1 MKRGSNHLS
10 KQKTI
15 KKTATVEG
23 LGLFS
28 GQRCAMRFVPAQPD
42 SGVAFLR
49 TDVDPPVRIPA
60 DISKSADRE
69 RRTSLAEGKVA
80 IETVEHVLSAVWGMG
95 IDNLTIE
102 TDTPEPPNTDG
113 SARLFADAIAQAGL
127 QEQDSEAN
135 VYSITEPVV
144 VANGQSMLSALPG
157 PSDRLEIFYDLD
169 YSQNPGIGRQ
179 TLRFDLG
186 ADDYASQIAP
196 SRTFLLQA
204 EAEHMRSLGV
214 GDHLTEDEILVFTP
228 GGELMGGELIAPDE
242 PVRHKVCDLI
252 GDLSLLGRR
261 IAGRVVA
268 SRSGHELNR
277 QLVVALADRLD
288 GAEPQSGA
296 TPESMDIDAVIGVLP
311 HRYPFLMIDR
321 VLEIHGNQRA
331 VAVKNVTIN
340 EPFFQGH
347 YPGHPIMP
355 GVLIVEAMAQLSGIL
370 LGRDLARMGKVAILL
385 AIDNVRMRKPVR
397 PGDRLIIEAESLKI
411 RPRIGH
417 CKCTARVDGEL
428 TTEAKIKF
436 MVVDAE
442 KVRQSDNR

>member
-1 MKRGSNHLS
+1 MTR
-10 KQKTI
+10 QKTI

-28 GQRCAMRFVPAQPD
+28 GQNCAMRFVPAQPG

-60 DISKSADRE
+60 EITQSAERQ
-69 RRTSLAEGKVA
+69 RRTSLAEGDVT

-113 SARLFADAIAQAGL
+113 SAKLFSDAIAEAGL
-127 QEQDSEAN
+127 EEQDAETSVFA
-135 VYSITEPVV
+135 VSEPVV
-144 VANGQSMLSALPG
+144 VSNGQSMLSALPG
-157 PSDRLEIFYDLD
+157 PSDRLEILYDLD
-169 YSQNPGIGRQ
+169 YSENPGIGRQ

-186 ADDYASQIAP
+186 VDDYGAQIAP

-204 EAEHMRSLGV
+204 EAEYMRSIGV
-214 GDHLTEDEILVFTP
+214 GDHLTEDDILIFAP
-228 GGELMGGELIAPDE
+228 DGQLMGGSLIAPDE

-252 GDLSLLGRR
+252 GDLSLLGTR
-261 IAGRVVA
+261 IAGRIVA

-277 QLVVALADRLD
+277 QLVVALADRLA
-288 GAEPQSGA
+288 GAAPQTGEPV
-296 TPESMDIDAVIGVLP
+296 ESLDIDGVIGVLP

-321 VLEIHGNQRA
+321 VLEIQGNQRA

-355 GVLIVEAMAQLSGIL
+355 GVLVVEAMAQLSGIL
-370 LGRDLARMGKVAILL
+370 LGRNLARTGKVAVLL

-397 PGDRLIIEAESLKI
+397 PGDRLIIEAESLRI
-411 RPRIGH
+411 RPRVGH

-428 TTEAKIKF
+428 TTEAEIKF
-436 MVVDAE
+436 MMVDAD
-442 KVRQSDNR
+442 KVRQSDNT

>member
-1 MKRGSNHLS
+1 LS
-10 KQKTI
+10 RQKTI

-28 GQRCAMRFVPAQPD
+28 GQKCAMRFVPAEPD

-60 DISKSADRE
+60 DISQSAERQ
-69 RRTSLAEGKVA
+69 RRTSLAEGDVT

-113 SARLFADAIAQAGL
+113 SAKLFADAIAEAGL
-127 QEQDSEAN
+127 EEQDAETPVFTVS
-135 VYSITEPVV
+135 EPVV
-144 VANGQSMLSALPG
+144 VTNGQSMLSALPG
-157 PSDRLEIFYDLD
+157 PSDRLEILYDLD
-169 YSQNPGIGRQ
+169 YSENPGIGRQ

-186 ADDYASQIAP
+186 VDDYGTQIAP

-214 GDHLTEDEILVFTP
+214 GDHLTEEDILIFAP
-228 GGELMGGELIAPDE
+228 DGQLMGGSLIAPDE

-261 IAGRVVA
+261 IAGRIVA

-277 QLVVALADRLD
+277 QLVVALADKLA
-288 GAEPQSGA
+288 GAAQQTGEPV
-296 TPESMDIDAVIGVLP
+296 ESLDIDGVIGILP

-321 VLEIHGNQRA
+321 VLEIQGNQRA

-370 LGRDLARMGKVAILL
+370 LGRNLARTGKVAVLL
-385 AIDNVRMRKPVR
+385 AIDKVRMRKPVR
-397 PGDRLIIEAESLKI
+397 PGDRLIIEAESLRI
-411 RPRIGH
+411 RPRVGH

-428 TTEAKIKF
+428 TTEAEIKF
-436 MVVDAE
+436 MMVDAD
-442 KVRQSDNR
+442 KVRQSDNT

>member
-1 MKRGSNHLS
+1 MF

-15 KKTATVEG
+15 NRTATVEG

-28 GQRCAMRFVPAQPD
+28 GRKCAMRFVPARPD
-42 SGVAFLR
+42 SGIAFLR
-49 TDVDPPVRIPA
+49 TDADPPVRIPA
-60 DISKSADRE
+60 DISKAARRE
-69 RRTSLAEGKVA
+69 RRTSLAEGDIAV
-80 IETVEHVLSAVWGMG
+80 ETAEHVLSAVWGMG

-113 SARLFADAIAQAGL
+113 SSKLFADAIAAAGL
-127 QEQDSEAN
+127 AEQDAEVPVFAIS
-135 VYSITEPVV
+135 EPVV

-157 PSDRLEIFYDLD
+157 PGDRLEIFYDLD

-204 EAEHMRSLGV
+204 EAEHMRSVGV
-214 GDHLTEDEILVFTP
+214 GDHLTEDDILVFAP
-228 GGELMGGELIAPDE
+228 DGELLGGALLSDDE

-261 IAGRVVA
+261 ITGRIVA

-277 QLVVALADRLD
+277 QLVAALADRLA
-288 GAEPQSGA
+288 GAAPQTDRPA
-296 TPESMDIDAVIGVLP
+296 ESMDIDGVIGVLP

-321 VLEIHGNQRA
+321 VLEIQGNRRA

-370 LGRDLARMGKVAILL
+370 LGRHLANTGKVAVLL

-397 PGDRLIIEAESLKI
+397 PGDRLIIESESLKI

-417 CKCTARVDGEL
+417 CKCAARVDGEL
-428 TTEAKIKF
+428 TTEAEIKF
-436 MVVDAE
+436 MVIDAE
-442 KVRQSDNR
+442 KVGRQDNK

>member
-1 MKRGSNHLS
+1 MF

-15 KKTATVEG
+15 KTAATVEG

-28 GQRCAMRFVPAQPD
+28 GKKCAMRFVPAAPD

-60 DISKSADRE
+60 DISKSAQRQ
-69 RRTSLAEGKVA
+69 RRTSLAEGEVA

-102 TDTPEPPNTDG
+102 TDTPEPPNVDG
-113 SARLFADAIAQAGL
+113 SARLFADAIEQAGL
-127 QEQDSEAN
+127 QEQDAETL
-135 VYSITEPVV
+135 VYHVTEPVV

-157 PSDRLEIFYDLD
+157 PDDRLEIVYDLD
-169 YSQNPGIGRQ
+169 YSENPGIGRQ

-186 ADDYASQIAP
+186 SDDYAADIAP

-204 EAEHMRSLGV
+204 EAEYMRSIGV
-214 GDHLTEDEILVFTP
+214 GHHLTEDEILVFTP

-261 IAGRVVA
+261 ISGRIVA
-268 SRSGHELNR
+268 SRSGHDLNR
-277 QLVVALADRLD
+277 QLVVALADRLTR
-288 GAEPQSGA
+288 AEPQA
-296 TPESMDIDAVIGVLP
+296 DTPVESMDIDGVIGVLP

-321 VLEIHGNQRA
+321 VLEMRGNQSA

-370 LGRDLARMGKVAILL
+370 LGRDLAREGKVAMLM

-397 PGDRLIIEAESLKI
+397 PGDRLIIEAESMGI

-428 TTEAKIKF
+428 TTEAEIKF

-442 KVRQSDNR
+442 KIRQ

>member
-1 MKRGSNHLS
+1 MTR
-10 KQKTI
+10 QKTI

-28 GQRCAMRFVPAQPD
+28 GQECAMRFVPAQPD
-42 SGVAFLR
+42 SGIAFLR

-60 DISKSADRE
+60 EIAQSAERQ
-69 RRTSLAEGKVA
+69 RRTSLAEGDVT

-102 TDTPEPPNTDG
+102 TDTAEPPNIDG

-127 QEQDSEAN
+127 DEQDAEAS
-135 VYSITEPVV
+135 VFAISEPVV

-157 PSDRLEIFYDLD
+157 PSDRLEILYDLD
-169 YSQNPGIGRQ
+169 YSENPGIGRQ

-186 ADDYASQIAP
+186 VDNYASEIAP

-204 EAEHMRSLGV
+204 EAQHMRSVGV
-214 GDHLTEDEILVFTP
+214 GDHLTEDDIVVFAP
-228 GGELMGGELIAPDE
+228 DGQLMGGSLIVPDE

-252 GDLSLLGRR
+252 GDISLLGRR
-261 IAGRVVA
+261 ITGRIVA

-277 QLVVALADRLD
+277 QLVAALADRLA
-288 GAEPQSGA
+288 GAAPQAGEPI
-296 TPESMDIDAVIGVLP
+296 ESMDIDGVIGVLP

-321 VLEIHGNQRA
+321 VLEIQGNQRA

-370 LGRDLARMGKVAILL
+370 LGRNLVKTGKVAVLL

-397 PGDRLIIEAESLKI
+397 PGDRLILEAESLKI
-411 RPRIGH
+411 RPRVGH

-428 TTEAKIKF
+428 TTEAEIKF
-436 MVVDAE
+436 MMVDAD
-442 KVRQSDNR
+442 KVRQTDNR